1 MTSCWRRER
10 AADHH
15 RRVSTSSALSPLSP
29 PCLMSRR
36 PEYAPA
42 TAADI
47 TQVAARI
54 GWLSDGRWLYPV
66 VPASPA
72 R

>member
-1 MTSCWRRER
+1 
-10 AADHH
+10 
-15 RRVSTSSALSPLSP
+15 VSGRLITTAEFLDLLGAEPDEP
-29 PCLMSRR
+29 AEPEC

-47 TQVAARI
+47 TLAAARS

-66 VPASPA
+66 VPAGRA
-72 R
+72 

>member
-1 MTSCWRRER
+1 M
-10 AADHH
+10 
-15 RRVSTSSALSPLSP
+15 SARLITTAEFLDLLGAEPAVP
-29 PCLMSRR
+29 DEPER

-47 TQVAARI
+47 TLVAART